1 MVTGT
6 MRQDRIVA
14 SLSAAENN
22 SFSKQMLFMV
32 CDPNKVS
39 TDPIKAETVP
49 NCFFGQK
56 KRSTRL
62 KLENFPVFQ
71 ENQQFKILTTRMDCR

>member
-14 SLSAAENN
+14 SLSAAANN
-22 SFSKQMLFMV
+22 SFSRQMLFMV

-39 TDPIKAETVP
+39 TAPTEAGSMP

-56 KRSTRL
+56 KRPACQML
-62 KLENFPVFQ
+62 KKFPVFQ
-71 ENQQFKILTTRMDCR
+71 ENQPFKILTTQTDCR

>member
-1 MVTGT
+1 M
-6 MRQDRIVA
+6 A

-39 TDPIKAETVP
+39 TEPLEAETVP
-49 NCFFGQK
+49 NCLFDQK

-62 KLENFPVFQ
+62 KLENFAVFQ
-71 ENQQFKILTTRMDCR
+71 ENEQFKILTTRTDCR